1 MTVTIT
7 NNIKSF
13 PGHTLGEWR
22 NSYAFA
28 IIKDNGS
35 VVTWGNGK
43 YGGDS
48 SSVTTQLNGNID
60 VTQIYSTGDA
70 FVALRADGSIS

>member
-35 VVTWGNGK
+35 VVTWGGAYFDALLTYNNVGLING
-43 YGGDS
+43 
-48 SSVTTQLNGNID
+48 
-60 VTQIYSTGDA
+60 
-70 FVALRADGSIS
+70 F